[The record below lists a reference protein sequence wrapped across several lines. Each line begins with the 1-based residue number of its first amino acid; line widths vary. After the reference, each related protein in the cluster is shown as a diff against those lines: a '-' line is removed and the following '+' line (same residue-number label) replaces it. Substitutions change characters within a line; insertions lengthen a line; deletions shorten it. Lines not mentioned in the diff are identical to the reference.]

1 METILAGI
9 QDAFTIYNLLAIVAG
24 IFLGIIIGAI
34 PGLNAPM
41 AIAIAV
47 PLTYYLPTTAA
58 IGFLLGINKGGTFGG
73 SIAAILLNT
82 PGTPEA
88 AITCLDGYALAK
100 KGKGIKAM
108 KMALVSAVFGDTL
121 SDLVLILVS
130 APLALVALQM
140 GPTEVT
146 AVILFSLG
154 LIVALESKSLLKGL
168 IAGCLGIL
176 VACIGMDPITTE
188 ERLTFGCVDLESGIS
203 ILALGIGLLA
213 LSEVFLHL
221 HRIMFQSGGECGSG
235 AVQFSDKPEDNK
247 LSFAEIRAS
256 LKTMLRSTGIGTFLG
271 IMPGLGAIL
280 AAYLGYGMAKKSS
293 KDPDSYGKGNLDG
306 VAAAESAASSVCGAN
321 LVPLF
326 TLGIP
331 GNVAAAMLIGAFVIH
346 GVTPGPLMFEE
357 NGEIVYGI
365 FASIL
370 VANFLNLFVGSVF
383 LRVFAK
389 VMCLSEY
396 YIFPII
402 SLICITGAYVE
413 SSSMFF
419 VVIMLATALLGY
431 FFKLL
436 GYPFITF
443 IIGFILGPKLE
454 LSLQQML
461 VISDHGLLILF
472 MRPVAAAFM
481 TLLIVVFVRAMY
493 KKFKESRETALQ
505 AKAEAGA

>member
-9 QDAFTIYNLLAIVAG
+9 QEALTVYNLLAIAAG

-88 AITCLDGYALAK
+88 AITCLDGYALTQ

-108 KMALVSAVFGDTL
+108 KMALFSAVFGDTA

-130 APLALVALQM
+130 APLALVALKM
-140 GPTEVT
+140 GPTEICS
-146 AVILFSLG
+146 VILFSLG
-154 LIVALESKSLLKGL
+154 LIVALESKSIIKGL
-168 IAGCLGIL
+168 VAGCLGIL
-176 VACIGMDPITTE
+176 VSCIGMDPIATA
-188 ERLTFGCVDLESGIS
+188 ERLTFGVIDLEDGIS
-203 ILALGIGLLA
+203 ILAMGIGMLA

-221 HRIMFQSGGECGSG
+221 HRMVFQSQGEHSSTGIH
-235 AVQFSDKPEDNK
+235 FSDKPEDKN
-247 LSFAEIRAS
+247 LSLAEIKAS
-256 LKTMLRSTGIGTFLG
+256 MKSMIRSSGIGTFLG

-280 AAYLGYGMAKKSS
+280 AAYLGYGAAKKSS

-306 VAAAESAASSVCGAN
+306 VAAAEAAASSVCGAN

-357 NGEIVYGI
+357 NGEVVYGI

-370 VANFLNLFVGSVF
+370 IANFLNLFIGSAF
-383 LRVFAK
+383 LRGFAK
-389 VMCLSEY
+389 VMCLPQY
-396 YIFPII
+396 YIFPVI

-413 SSSMFF
+413 TSSFF
-419 VVIMLATALLGY
+419 AVVVMLIMAFMGY
-431 FFKLL
+431 FFKVL

-461 VISDHGLLILF
+461 VISDHGLLIMF
-472 MRPVAAAFM
+472 MRPVSAVFM
-481 TLLIVVFVRAMY
+481 TLTLVIFARAMY
-493 KKFKESRETALQ
+493 KKYKESAKLREEA
-505 AKAEAGA
+505 AGAKV